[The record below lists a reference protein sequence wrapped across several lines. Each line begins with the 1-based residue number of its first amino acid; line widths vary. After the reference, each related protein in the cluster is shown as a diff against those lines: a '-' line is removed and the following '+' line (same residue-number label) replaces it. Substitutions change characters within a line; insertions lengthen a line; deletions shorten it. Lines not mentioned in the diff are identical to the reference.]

1 MPKLLQVV
9 SSGKPP
15 AMLYNKAIESGSNFD
30 HSNYNYGIIFTQPFE
45 REREREN
52 VLHKIVTYL

>member
-9 SSGKPP
+9 SGKPP

-30 HSNYNYGIIFTQPFE
+30 HSNYNYGIINF
-45 REREREN
+45 
-52 VLHKIVTYL
+52 LHNTKLIKLTPGHILISKP